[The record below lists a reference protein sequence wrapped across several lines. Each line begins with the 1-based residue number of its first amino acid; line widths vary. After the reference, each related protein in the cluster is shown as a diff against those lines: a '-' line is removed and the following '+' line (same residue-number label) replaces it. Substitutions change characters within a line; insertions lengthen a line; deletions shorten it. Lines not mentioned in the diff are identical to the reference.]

1 MPTALDPYKL
11 LHGRYTSPAL
21 KRGDRAVCLYRDADV
36 IVTGWSH
43 GRISWPRCRRPD
55 TRGGGSG
62 LLVDEELARAIRLES
77 SLAIQ
82 HWWRVTEN
90 TVWRWRQHFGVERF
104 NEGSAQLRTALNVE
118 LGASQRG
125 KKLPPDQ
132 VERRR
137 RTALELGLQP
147 LPQRPGGRPW
157 TRQELKLLGKMP
169 DAELA
174 ARIGRTRNAVRVMRG
189 RLGLPDPLGPWHPEG
204 GWTAEELQLLGTV
217 PDGELAARFGR
228 SEAAVRMKRH
238 TLGIPVFMDRRLREH
253 GGSSWRKKQ

>member
-1 MPTALDPYKL
+1 MATALDPCQL
-11 LHGRYTSPAL
+11 LHGPYTPPAL
-21 KRGDRAVCLYRDADV
+21 KRGDLATCLYRDADV
-36 IVTGWSH
+36 VITGWSD

-82 HWWRVTEN
+82 HWWGVAES
-90 TVWRWRQHFGVERF
+90 TVWRWRQVFGVERF

-125 KKLPPDQ
+125 RKLPSDQ
-132 VERRR
+132 VERRH
-137 RTALELGLQP
+137 RTALELGLRP

-157 TRQELKLLGKMP
+157 TRQELKLLGKIP

-174 ARIGRTRNAVRVMRG
+174 ARIGRTENAVRLMRT
-189 RLGLPDPLGPWHPEG
+189 RCS
-204 GWTAEELQLLGTV
+204 
-217 PDGELAARFGR
+217 AAR
-228 SEAAVRMKRH
+228 ALDP
-238 TLGIPVFMDRRLREH
+238 T
-253 GGSSWRKKQ
+253 

>member
-1 MPTALDPYKL
+1 VII
-11 LHGRYTSPAL
+11 TS
-21 KRGDRAVCLYRDADV
+21 
-36 IVTGWSH
+36 WSD
-43 GRISWPRCRRPD
+43 GRIAWPRCRRPD

-77 SLAIQ
+77 SLATQ
-82 HWWRVTEN
+82 HWWGVTES
-90 TVWRWRQHFGVERF
+90 TVWRWRQYFGVERF
-104 NEGSAQLRTALNVE
+104 NEGSARLQAALNAE
-118 LGASQRG
+118 KGAALRG
-125 KKLPPDQ
+125 KELPSEQ

-137 RTALELGLQP
+137 RTALELGLRP

-174 ARIGRTRNAVRVMRG
+174 AQIGRTENAVRVMRV
-189 RLGLPDPLGPWHPEG
+189 RLGLPNPLGPWHPEG

-217 PDGELAARFGR
+217 PDGELAARLGR
-228 SEAAVRMKRH
+228 SEGAVRAKRCA
-238 TLGIPVFMDRRLREH
+238 LGIPIFIDHRLREH